1 VAGAGGLDGVVSER
15 TALRCG
21 AATPGP
27 LTGLATPGRGSWN
40 RVVRRESSRKLQV
53 PDTLSALSNPQHS
66 PLLGRRFA
74 YRPPTYKLIMRVR
87 KPHGLSEVRLAVNR
101 RATTEWQYL
110 SEPVTAT
117 PGLTYWTNSP
127 EFFASR
133 SFWCFGA
140 GEKSS
145 WRAHVF
151 SAGEELIPS
160 RMFGHAG

>member
-1 VAGAGGLDGVVSER
+1 MRRGHAGTSHRLGDS
-15 TALRCG
+15 
-21 AATPGP
+21 
-27 LTGLATPGRGSWN
+27 GSWIVEPN
-40 RVVRRESSRKLQV
+40 CAKGIKPKIAGSRHSLSFVKSTAFAPSWTPLRVSS
-53 PDTLSALSNPQHS
+53 
-66 PLLGRRFA
+66 
-74 YRPPTYKLIMRVR
+74 PPPYKLIMRVR